1 MTDTTARNVADV
13 QAIRELQVAY
23 AYAIDSGAYEDL
35 DRIFTVNAVG
45 DYDRAGLVEGVE
57 AIKALCRQAL
67 EPLTASQHLNAN
79 HLAQVQ
85 GDEATASCYLTVHL
99 YRENTLGGDHLEMG
113 GRYDDQLVRTDKGW
127 RIAHRKLTLLWS
139 AGNPDVRW

>member
-1 MTDTTARNVADV
+1 MTGATTGDLADV
-13 QAIRELQVAY
+13 QAIRDLQVAY
-23 AYAIDSGAYEDL
+23 TYAIDSGDYENL
-35 DRIFTVNAVG
+35 DRIFTADAVG

-67 EPLTASQHLNAN
+67 EPLTAAQHLNAN
-79 HLAQVQ
+79 HLVNIS

-99 YRENTLGGDHLEMG
+99 YREDTPGGDHLKMG

-127 RIAHRKLTLLWS
+127 RIKHRKLTLLWS
-139 AGNPDVRW
+139 DGNPEVRW